1 MSELQDVA
9 VVAPAAAAAGGGVSH
24 PVAPELRITGC
35 WTKAGIAR

>member
-1 MSELQDVA
+1 MSELLDV
-9 VVAPAAAAAGGGVSH
+9 VTVAPAAAGGGVSH